1 MILIFHRRV
10 HKAKSSTGVDTVSAK
25 ITGSADGELHELG
38 SLNFPNKLLWSKFI
52 AAFQR
57 GVINIKDMEVEIE
70 NIPDKDTSDMPPTGI
85 SPTDPNIMTKKVAP
99 K

>member
-10 HKAKSSTGVDTVSAK
+10 HKAKSSAGIDTVSVK

-70 NIPDKDTSDMPPTGI
+70 NIPDKDVVAD
-85 SPTDPNIMTKKVAP
+85 DKVDENIMTKKVTP